1 MRRNVSLTM
10 RLAILVAGTALPLI
24 LFAGGLIYQHYLSD
38 QKVAFDRV
46 LQFTRGLKL
55 VLEREMQGIVSGLTV
70 LASSPA
76 LQQGDFN
83 EFRTI
88 ANAFLAGFPG
98 HPSIVIADASGQIVF
113 DSKTPPG
120 SPLPQRTL
128 RADRDRVFRTGQ
140 PAFSPMFVGSVSKR
154 PIVTVTVPVFRD
166 NKVVYDLS
174 FDPPQEVFQHIIEQQ
189 QMTDDWTISIF
200 DQNGVNF
207 ARVPNPEQTV
217 GKRASPTLFA
227 VMFSAPEGEAR
238 TVSLEGVP
246 LLTAFVRSE
255 LSGWVAASG
264 IAENT
269 LTAPLKRSVG
279 FAAALGVVM
288 LAIGLAFAV
297 RMATQIARAET
308 LHSLLIDELNHRVKN
323 TLATVQSLASQTFR
337 NSTDT
342 EARSKFSARLGALG
356 RTHDTLSA
364 QKWDGANIDEV
375 IDATLAPFQTAN
387 VDRIRS
393 SGPSMRLSPRAVV
406 VLSMAIHELATNA
419 VKYGAL
425 STPAGR
431 IRIDWHK
438 NDQGGKTTVSLC
450 WQESGGPPVTP
461 PERTGFGSTLIEQGF
476 AAQLNGK
483 AELDFASD
491 GVKCTLEFSTS

>member
-1 MRRNVSLTM
+1 MRRNLSLTL

-24 LFAGGLIYQHYLSD
+24 LFAGGLIYQHYLAD

-70 LASSPA
+70 LATSPS
-76 LQQGDFN
+76 LQQGDFT

-88 ANAFLAGFPG
+88 ANAFLASFPG
-98 HPSIVIADASGQIVF
+98 HPSIVLADANGQIVF
-113 DSKTPPG
+113 DSRMPPG
-120 SPLPQRTL
+120 SPLPKRAQRK
-128 RADRDRVFRTGQ
+128 DRDKVFRTGQ
-140 PAFSPMFVGSVSKR
+140 AVFSPMFIGNVSKR

-166 NKVVYDLS
+166 NKVIYDLS
-174 FDPPQEVFQHIIEQQ
+174 FDPPQEVFQRIIEQQ
-189 QMTDDWTISIF
+189 QMSDDWTISIF

-207 ARVPNPEQTV
+207 ARVPNPEETI

-227 VMFSAPEGEAR
+227 VMFSAPEGEAH

-264 IAENT
+264 IAEKT
-269 LTAPLKRSVG
+269 LTAPLRRSVG
-279 FAAALGVVM
+279 LAAALGVVM
-288 LAIGLAFAV
+288 LAIGLLFAV

-337 NSTDT
+337 NSSDA
-342 EARSKFSARLGALG
+342 EARAKFSARLGALG

-364 QKWDGANIDEV
+364 QKWDGADIKSVVE
-375 IDATLAPFQTAN
+375 ATLSPFESAN
-387 VDRIRS
+387 PDRIRA
-393 SGPSMRLSPRAVV
+393 SGPAIRLPPRSVV
-406 VLSMAIHELATNA
+406 ILSMAIHELATNA
-419 VKYGAL
+419 AKYGAL
-425 STPAGR
+425 SAASGR
-431 IRIDWHK
+431 IKIVWSK
-438 NDQGGKTTVSLC
+438 VEENGKATVTLH
-450 WQESGGPPVTP
+450 WQETGGPPVKTP
-461 PERTGFGSTLIEQGF
+461 DRTGFGSTLIEQGF

-483 AELDFASD
+483 ANLEFAST
-491 GVKCTLEFSTS
+491 GLSCTLEFSPT